1 MRDLR
6 KMTLEKLRAL
16 ARKLLGA
23 GHSRLRTKAA
33 LVAALERAARK
44 AKQVAQKV
52 GKERAKPTRAARAE
66 KRASAEPTKKPT
78 RKATKPRPPARPRH
92 RAAPPAPPASSDRPA
107 DEGSLDPAAFFVAR
121 VRGEEAVRGAP
132 HPMSESAAGAPLPAE
147 ATGRAPPEEP
157 DELPWS
163 YGEDA
168 LVVLPRDPRTLFVY
182 WDHADATLREGFR
195 DLDAPRVE
203 LWLYARAGDGWELVR
218 RLPLALESR
227 GYYVHGVDAGRAYRA
242 ELRVVDRGGRERL
255 LGPGSGDA
263 EVPPAGPSPIVDDR
277 FERLAWDQPLGP
289 PLGPG
294 HRGPDFPAD
303 AREELARLSGWR
315 GDAGEGAPRP
325 WSPGGGPPWGPGE
338 GDR

>member
-1 MRDLR
+1 
-6 KMTLEKLRAL
+6 MTLEKLRAL
-16 ARKLLGA
+16 ARKLLGP
-23 GHSRLRTKAA
+23 GHSRLPKAA
-33 LVAALERAARK
+33 LVAALEKAAKK

-52 GKERAKPTRAARAE
+52 GKGRAKPTRAPQRAPA
-66 KRASAEPTKKPT
+66 KAAKAAKKE
-78 RKATKPRPPARPRH
+78 AAKPGAAGRPRT
-92 RAAPPAPPASSDRPA
+92 RAAPAPVPRAPSDRPG

-132 HPMSESAAGAPLPAE
+132 HPMSEGAEGAPLPAE
-147 ATGRAPPEEP
+147 ATGRAPPDEP
-157 DELPWS
+157 GELPWS

-182 WDHADATLREGFR
+182 WDHAEATLREGFR

-203 LWLYARAGDGWELVR
+203 LWLYARAGDGWELAR
-218 RLPLALESR
+218 RVPLALESR

-242 ELRVVDRGGRERL
+242 ELRVVDRAGRERL

-277 FERLAWDQPLGP
+277 LVQLAWEQPLGP

-294 HRGPDFPAD
+294 RRGPDFPAE
-303 AREELARLSGWR
+303 AREALARLSEWSGEA
-315 GDAGEGAPRP
+315 AGGAPRP
-325 WSPGGGPPWGPGE
+325 WSPGGGPPRGPDE

>member
-1 MRDLR
+1 
-6 KMTLEKLRAL
+6 MTLEKLRAL
-16 ARKLLGA
+16 ARKLLGP
-23 GHSRLRTKAA
+23 GHARLRTKAA
-33 LVAALERAARK
+33 LVAALEQAARK

-52 GKERAKPTRAARAE
+52 GKGRAPPTRAPRGE
-66 KRASAEPTKKPT
+66 KRASVTRKTTKEATKKA
-78 RKATKPRPPARPRH
+78 RKKATRPGAPARARARAVPTPPPARE
-92 RAAPPAPPASSDRPA
+92 RPA

-132 HPMSESAAGAPLPAE
+132 YPMAEGAAGAPLPVE
-147 ATGRAPPEEP
+147 ATGGAPPDEP
-157 DELPWS
+157 GELPWS

-182 WDHADATLREGFR
+182 WDHAESTLREGFR
-195 DLDAPRVE
+195 DLEAPRVE
-203 LWLYARAGDGWELVR
+203 LWLYARAGDGWERVR
-218 RLPLALESR
+218 RVPLALESR
-227 GYYVHGVDAGRAYRA
+227 GYYVHGVDAGRTYRA
-242 ELRVVDRGGRERL
+242 ELRVVDRAGRERL

-277 FERLAWDQPLGP
+277 FERLTWDQPLGP

-303 AREELARLSGWR
+303 AREDLARLSGVR
-315 GDAGEGAPRP
+315 GEAGEGAPRP
-325 WSPGGGPPWGPGE
+325 GSPGGGPPWGPGE